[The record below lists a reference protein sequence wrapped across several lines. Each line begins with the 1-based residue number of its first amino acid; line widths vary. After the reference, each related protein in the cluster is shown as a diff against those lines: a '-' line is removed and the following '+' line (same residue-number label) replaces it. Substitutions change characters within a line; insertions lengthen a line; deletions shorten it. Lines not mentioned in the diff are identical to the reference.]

1 LQLICCP
8 LINDGLWN
16 IFHKLSTTIYNCFRI
31 FFIHRDNRDQINRK
45 KDKKETMKILVINS
59 GSSSIKFQL
68 LEMTDESVL
77 ATGLVERIGEVEG
90 LIKCTFRPGTE
101 RELVV
106 KKTEVVSDHKIG
118 MRLVV
123 DLLSDSQRGVIADHT
138 DIDAIGHRVV
148 HGGED
153 FHRPTVISEQVLVAI
168 EKNVPLAPLH
178 NPANLDGIRVAQEL
192 FPGVPQVAIFDTAF
206 HQTIP
211 PHAYH
216 YAIPYELYEQH
227 RVRRYGFHGTSHK
240 YVASEC
246 ARLMGRSLAE
256 LNLISIHLGNGCS
269 MTAIKN
275 GESVDTTLGL
285 TPLEGLVMGTRSGD
299 VDPAIHA
306 FLARNCNMDIASIDQ
321 MLNKESGLKGLCG
334 MNDMRDIHNAI
345 ADGNVRAK
353 LALDVQTYRNKKYVG
368 AYMAVLGRVDAIIF
382 TAGIGENDEIVREK
396 TLQGLESF
404 GVVMNLGA
412 NSQRIKEPT
421 LLSAEKSQV
430 QIWGIPTNEELAI
443 AREAKAVL
451 GR

>member
-1 LQLICCP
+1 
-8 LINDGLWN
+8 
-16 IFHKLSTTIYNCFRI
+16 
-31 FFIHRDNRDQINRK
+31 
-45 KDKKETMKILVINS
+45 MKILVINS

-68 LEMTDESVL
+68 LDMADEQVL
-77 ATGLVERIGEVEG
+77 ASGLVERIGEAEG
-90 LIKCTFRPGTE
+90 LIKCTLRPGGKD
-101 RELVV
+101 ELVV
-106 KKTEVVSDHKIG
+106 KNTAVVSDHATG
-118 MRLVV
+118 MRMAVE
-123 DLLSDSQRGVIADHT
+123 LLSDPQRGVIVERS

-153 FHRPTVISEQVLVAI
+153 FHQPTLISGDVLAAI
-168 EKNVPLAPLH
+168 EKNIALAPLH

-192 FPGVPQVAIFDTAF
+192 FAGVPQVAIFDTAF

-216 YAIPYELYEQH
+216 YALPYELYEQH

-240 YVASEC
+240 FVASEC
-246 ARLMGRSLAE
+246 AVLMGKPLEE

-306 FLARNCNMDIASIDQ
+306 FLARNCNMDIDAIDN

-334 MNDMRDIHNAI
+334 LNDMRDIHDAI
-345 ADGNVRAK
+345 ADGNKRAK

-382 TAGIGENDEIVREK
+382 TAGIGENDEFVREM
-396 TLQGLESF
+396 TLRGLEPF
-404 GVVMNLGA
+404 GIAMDLEVN
-412 NSQRIKEPT
+412 NQRIKKPT
-421 LLSAEKSQV
+421 LLSTQESRV

-451 GR
+451 AK